1 MKASHKKALML
12 SPLFSGIPEEKAEI
26 LFPEGELTVRSHK
39 KGETIFEE
47 NDFSRSLGIIL
58 KGSAVV
64 EKRSPEKTVIMSTLR
79 EGGTFGMAAIF
90 YEAGVYPTTIT
101 ATAST
106 TVAFISKESLKAAFL
121 KEPQL
126 SENYICLLSQ
136 KIHFLNKKIETLSSR
151 GGSFKLY
158 SYILEEYSKRGSDGK
173 VELSYNMSELSRLLG
188 IGRTTVYRELEELTE
203 SGLIK
208 KEGKTFIILKEENL

>member
-12 SPLFSGIPEEKAEI
+12 SPLFSGISEEKAEL
-26 LFPEGELTVRSHK
+26 LFPKGELLVKSHK

-64 EKRSPEKTVIMSTLR
+64 EKRSPEKSVIMSTLH

-90 YEAGVYPTTIT
+90 YEDSVYPTTIT
-101 ATAST
+101 ATADT
-106 TVAFISKESLKAAFL
+106 AVAFISKEALKAAFL
-121 KEPQL
+121 KEPRL

-158 SYILEEYSKRGSDGK
+158 SYILEEYSKSGKDGK
-173 VELSYNMSELSRLLG
+173 LELPYNMSELSRLLG
-188 IGRTTVYRELEELTE
+188 IGRTTVYRELEELVKN
-203 SGLIK
+203 GLIK
-208 KEGKTFIILKEENL
+208 KEGKTFTILKEENL